1 MEGKHQYI
9 YGLDLSMSDTGVTI
23 FDGDKPVFIGSIATN
38 PKKTHGERLKEIY
51 DFLSFLKDKYTPD
64 VVCIE
69 RGFNRFNKSSEA
81 VWKTHGIV
89 NLLFYDKEMVY
100 YSPTTVKATLVGG
113 KASKEELENKILEL
127 YPDVKFRN
135 NDESDSFAIV
145 LTHLYKE
152 KGGKKIGK

>member
-51 DFLSFLKDKYTPD
+51 DFLSFLKDKYTPN

-89 NLLFYDKEMVY
+89 NLLFYDKEIVY
-100 YSPTTVKATLVGG
+100 YSPTTVKATLVDG

>member
-81 VWKTHGIV
+81 VWKVAGIV
-89 NLLFYDKEMVY
+89 NMLFYEVAQVY
-100 YSPTTVKATLVGG
+100 YSPNEVKATLVNG
-113 KASKEELENKILEL
+113 KASKEEVANKIIEI
-127 YPDVKFRN
+127 YPEVNFKN

-145 LTHLYKE
+145 VTHLIKT
-152 KGGKKIGK
+152 GGVIND

>member
-89 NLLFYDKEMVY
+89 NLLFYDKETVY
-100 YSPTTVKATLVGG
+100 YSPTTVKATLVNG

>member
-69 RGFNRFNKSSEA
+69 RGFNRFNKSTE
-81 VWKTHGIV
+81 VVFRVHGCV
-89 NLLFYDKEMVY
+89 NMLFYDVEQIY
-100 YSPTTVKATLVGG
+100 YSPKEVKSTLVDG

>member
-69 RGFNRFNKSSEA
+69 RGFTRFNKSSEA
-81 VWKTHGIV
+81 VWKVAGIV
-89 NLLFYDKEMVY
+89 NMLFYEVAQVY
-100 YSPTTVKATLVGG
+100 YSPNEVKAALVNG
-113 KASKEELENKILEL
+113 KASKEEVANKIIEI
-127 YPDVKFRN
+127 YPEVNFKN

-145 LTHLYKE
+145 VTHLIKT
-152 KGGKKIGK
+152 GGVING

>member
-1 MEGKHQYI
+1 MECKHQYI

>member
-69 RGFNRFNKSSEA
+69 RGFNRFNKSSAA
-81 VWKTHGIV
+81 VWKTHGVV
-89 NLLFYDKEMVY
+89 NLLFYDKDLIY

>member
-1 MEGKHQYI
+1 MECKHQYI

-51 DFLSFLKDKYTPD
+51 DFLSFLKDKYTPN

-89 NLLFYDKEMVY
+89 NLLFYDKEIVY
-100 YSPTTVKATLVGG
+100 YSPTTVKATLVDG

>member
-23 FDGDKPVFIGSIATN
+23 FDGDKPVFVGSIATN

-81 VWKTHGIV
+81 VWKVAGIV
-89 NLLFYDKEMVY
+89 NMLFYEVAQVY
-100 YSPTTVKATLVGG
+100 YSPNEVKATLVNG
-113 KASKEELENKILEL
+113 KASKEEVANKIIEI
-127 YPDVKFRN
+127 YPEVNFKN

-145 LTHLYKE
+145 VTHLIKT
-152 KGGKKIGK
+152 GGVIND

>member
-89 NLLFYDKEMVY
+89 NLLFYDKEIVY
-100 YSPTTVKATLVGG
+100 YSPTTVKATLVNG

>member
-1 MEGKHQYI
+1 
-9 YGLDLSMSDTGVTI
+9 MSDTGVTI

-51 DFLSFLKDKYTPD
+51 DFLSFLKDKYTPN

-89 NLLFYDKEMVY
+89 NLLFYDKEIVY
-100 YSPTTVKATLVGG
+100 YSPTTVKATLVDG

>member
-89 NLLFYDKEMVY
+89 NLLFYDKEIIY
-100 YSPTTVKATLVGG
+100 YSPTTVKATLVSG
-113 KASKEELENKILEL
+113 KASKEELENRILEL

>member
-23 FDGDKPVFIGSIATN
+23 FDGDKPVFVVSIATN

-81 VWKTHGIV
+81 VWKVAGIV
-89 NLLFYDKEMVY
+89 NMLFYEVAQVY
-100 YSPTTVKATLVGG
+100 YSPNEVKAALVNG

-127 YPDVKFRN
+127 YPDVNFRN

>member
-1 MEGKHQYI
+1 MGGKHQYI

-89 NLLFYDKEMVY
+89 NLLFYDKEIVY
-100 YSPTTVKATLVGG
+100 YSPTTVKATLVDG

>member
-23 FDGDKPVFIGSIATN
+23 FDGDKPVFVGSIATN

>member
-81 VWKTHGIV
+81 VWKVAGIV
-89 NLLFYDKEMVY
+89 NMLFYEVAQVY
-100 YSPTTVKATLVGG
+100 YSPNEVKAALVNG
-113 KASKEELENKILEL
+113 KASKEEVANKIIEI
-127 YPDVKFRN
+127 YPEVNFKN

-145 LTHLYKE
+145 VTHLIKT
-152 KGGKKIGK
+152 GGVING

>member
-51 DFLSFLKDKYTPD
+51 DFLSLLKDKYTPD

-69 RGFNRFNKSSEA
+69 RGFNRFNKASEA
-81 VWKTHGIV
+81 VWKVAGIV
-89 NLLFYDKEMVY
+89 NMLFYEVAQVY